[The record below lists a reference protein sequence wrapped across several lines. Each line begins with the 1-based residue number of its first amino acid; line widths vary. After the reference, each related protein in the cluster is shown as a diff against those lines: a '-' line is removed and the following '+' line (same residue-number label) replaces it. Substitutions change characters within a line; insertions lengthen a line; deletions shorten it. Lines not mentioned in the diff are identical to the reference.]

1 MIVKHTS
8 IFKLIVGITKIDN
21 FSCGSVIKSS
31 NENKSNRGE
40 KSRGPLKKRKIHWIE
55 AERAEKSSTEMD
67 LKTH

>member
-31 NENKSNRGE
+31 NENKSSGGE
-40 KSRGPLKKRKIHWIE
+40 KSRGPFTQRKIYWIE
-55 AERAEKSSTEMD
+55 AE
-67 LKTH
+67 